1 MAKGVKNKKIEATE
15 AQVVLDNVKD
25 MELTKVVSE
34 IGNLQVSLQGTLAH
48 LTATITNKI
57 QQVEQLDTAIGL
69 KEQRLQ
75 ELHGIEKEAVSLD
88 EMKAQKEE
96 EARKWE
102 KERDERNAQWDEEE
116 EERAKIWQRTEE
128 DFKYTTEQAHKKV
141 QDDFESQLSKRNR
154 EELLRAEQLQRSW
167 TEREN
172 GLKAKEQE
180 FTDLKAQVVGFDQR
194 LKSEVAK
201 AEAVLGNVLKKQ
213 YEHEAALLRKDAES
227 EKNLSAA
234 QDLCYERSDGESG
247 EADPRSTGTTCRS
260 KVRCQGSGN
269 ASSPECIWKT
279 SGGRTT
285 KCGQHKKRQRS
296 FQDEVTRK
304 PRLDKC
310 LGFFV
315 YFEHETP
322 RSTSLVYRRH
332 CCIRQ

>member
-15 AQVVLDNVKD
+15 AQAVLDNVKD

-34 IGNLQVSLQGTLAH
+34 IGSLQVSLQGTLAN
-48 LTATITNKI
+48 LSATITNKI
-57 QQVEQLDTAIGL
+57 QQVDQLDTAITL

-116 EERAKIWQRTEE
+116 EERAKMWQRAED

-141 QDDFESQLSKRNR
+141 QDDFEAQLSKRNR

-180 FTDLKAQVVGFDQR
+180 FTDLKAQVAGFDAK
-194 LKSEVAK
+194 LKTEVAK
-201 AEAVLGNVLKKQ
+201 AESVLGNVLKKQ
-213 YEHEAALLRKDAES
+213 YEHEMALLKKDAES

-234 QDLCYERSDGESG
+234 KISAMSDQMENLEKQIHDLQAQLAAARSD
-247 EADPRSTGTTCRS
+247 AKDI
-260 KVRCQGSGN
+260 
-269 ASSPECIWKT
+269 ASSALQSASQKQVAEALSRVVEQQRDT
-279 SGGRTT
+279 TT
-285 KCGQHKKRQRS
+285 KK
-296 FQDEVTRK
+296 
-304 PRLDKC
+304 
-310 LGFFV
+310 
-315 YFEHETP
+315 
-322 RSTSLVYRRH
+322 
-332 CCIRQ
+332 

>member
-15 AQVVLDNVKD
+15 AQAVLDNVKD

-34 IGNLQVSLQGTLAH
+34 IGSLQVSLQGTLAN
-48 LTATITNKI
+48 LSATITNKI
-57 QQVEQLDTAIGL
+57 QQVDQLDTAITL

-116 EERAKIWQRTEE
+116 EERAKMWQRAED

-141 QDDFESQLSKRNR
+141 QDDFEAQLSKRNR

-180 FTDLKAQVVGFDQR
+180 FTDLKAQVAGFDAK
-194 LKSEVAK
+194 LKTEVSK

-213 YEHEAALLRKDAES
+213 YEHEMALLRKDAES

-234 QDLCYERSDGESG
+234 KISAMSDQMENLEKQIHDLQIQLAAARSDAKEVATQALQSASG
-247 EADPRSTGTTCRS
+247 RQVADALQSVVNTRNDSVPS
-260 KVRCQGSGN
+260 K
-269 ASSPECIWKT
+269 
-279 SGGRTT
+279 T
-285 KCGQHKKRQRS
+285 K
-296 FQDEVTRK
+296 
-304 PRLDKC
+304 
-310 LGFFV
+310 
-315 YFEHETP
+315 
-322 RSTSLVYRRH
+322 
-332 CCIRQ
+332 

>member
-15 AQVVLDNVKD
+15 AQVVLDSVKD

-102 KERDERNAQWDEEE
+102 KERDDRDAQWDEEE

-141 QDDFESQLSKRNR
+141 QDDFEAQLSKRNR

-167 TEREN
+167 TERESA
-172 GLKAKEQE
+172 LKAKEQE
-180 FTDLKAQVVGFDQR
+180 FTDLKAQVAGFDAK
-194 LKSEVAK
+194 LKAEVSK
-201 AEAVLGNVLKKQ
+201 AEAVLGNVMKKQ
-213 YEHEAALLRKDAES
+213 HEHEMALLRKDSES

-234 QDLCYERSDGESG
+234 KISAMSDQMENLEKQIHDLQVQLVSARTDAKEVATQALQSASG
-247 EADPRSTGTTCRS
+247 RQVADALQGVVNTRNDNVPS
-260 KVRCQGSGN
+260 K
-269 ASSPECIWKT
+269 
-279 SGGRTT
+279 T
-285 KCGQHKKRQRS
+285 K
-296 FQDEVTRK
+296 
-304 PRLDKC
+304 
-310 LGFFV
+310 
-315 YFEHETP
+315 
-322 RSTSLVYRRH
+322 
-332 CCIRQ
+332 

>member
-15 AQVVLDNVKD
+15 AQAVLDNVKD

-34 IGNLQVSLQGTLAH
+34 IGNLQVSLQGTLAN
-48 LTATITNKI
+48 LSATITNKI
-57 QQVEQLDTAIGL
+57 QQVDQLDTAITL

-116 EERAKIWQRTEE
+116 EERAKMWQRAED

-141 QDDFESQLSKRNR
+141 QDDFEAQLSKRNR

-180 FTDLKAQVVGFDQR
+180 FTDLKAQVAGFDAK
-194 LKSEVAK
+194 LKTEVSK

-213 YEHEAALLRKDAES
+213 YEHEMALLRKDAES

-234 QDLCYERSDGESG
+234 KISAMSDQMENLEKQIHDLQIQLAAARSDAKEVATQALQSASG
-247 EADPRSTGTTCRS
+247 RQVADALQSVVNTRNDSVPS
-260 KVRCQGSGN
+260 K
-269 ASSPECIWKT
+269 
-279 SGGRTT
+279 T
-285 KCGQHKKRQRS
+285 K
-296 FQDEVTRK
+296 
-304 PRLDKC
+304 
-310 LGFFV
+310 
-315 YFEHETP
+315 
-322 RSTSLVYRRH
+322 
-332 CCIRQ
+332 

>member
-234 QDLCYERSDGESG
+234 KISAMSDQMENLEKQIHDLQVQLAAARSDAKEVATQALQSASG
-247 EADPRSTGTTCRS
+247 RQVADALQSVVNTRNDNVPS
-260 KVRCQGSGN
+260 K
-269 ASSPECIWKT
+269 
-279 SGGRTT
+279 T
-285 KCGQHKKRQRS
+285 K
-296 FQDEVTRK
+296 
-304 PRLDKC
+304 
-310 LGFFV
+310 
-315 YFEHETP
+315 
-322 RSTSLVYRRH
+322 
-332 CCIRQ
+332 

>member
-15 AQVVLDNVKD
+15 AQAVLDNVKD

-34 IGNLQVSLQGTLAH
+34 IGNLQVSLQGTLAN
-48 LTATITNKI
+48 LSATITNKI
-57 QQVEQLDTAIGL
+57 QQVDQLDTAITL

-116 EERAKIWQRTEE
+116 EERAKMWQRAED

-141 QDDFESQLSKRNR
+141 QDDFEAQLSKRNR

-180 FTDLKAQVVGFDQR
+180 FTDLKAQVAGFDAK
-194 LKSEVAK
+194 LKTEVSK

-213 YEHEAALLRKDAES
+213 YEHEMALLRKDAES

-234 QDLCYERSDGESG
+234 KISAMSDQMENLEKQIHDLQVQLAAARTDAKEVATQALQSASG
-247 EADPRSTGTTCRS
+247 RQVADALQSVVNTRNDNVPS
-260 KVRCQGSGN
+260 K
-269 ASSPECIWKT
+269 
-279 SGGRTT
+279 T
-285 KCGQHKKRQRS
+285 K
-296 FQDEVTRK
+296 
-304 PRLDKC
+304 
-310 LGFFV
+310 
-315 YFEHETP
+315 
-322 RSTSLVYRRH
+322 
-332 CCIRQ
+332 